1 MKTAYLSNKGK
12 YTFFTFR
19 DTTIK
24 FLTSKNLEKYTSI
37 VEWDKGYLVV
47 MSKNYNQE
55 ECEDYIDLV
64 PILRNLYMVLFV
76 TLRVATFLKKFN
88 PTLCPNRQISH
99 CY

>member
-1 MKTAYLSNKGK
+1 MCVYHIYEEVFVLEIAYLSNEGR

-19 DTTIK
+19 DRTIK

-64 PILRNLYMVLFV
+64 PILCNLYMDVE
-76 TLRVATFLKKFN
+76 N
-88 PTLCPNRQISH
+88 
-99 CY
+99 

>member
-1 MKTAYLSNKGK
+1 MEIAYLSNEGR

-19 DTTIK
+19 DRTIK
-24 FLTSKNLEKYTSI
+24 FLTSKNLEKYTAI

-64 PILRNLYMVLFV
+64 PILRNLYMDVDEF
-76 TLRVATFLKKFN
+76 LRDIKKVE
-88 PTLCPNRQISH
+88 IK
-99 CY
+99 Y

>member
-1 MKTAYLSNKGK
+1 MEIAYLSNEGR

-19 DTTIK
+19 DRTIK

-64 PILRNLYMVLFV
+64 PILRNLYMDVDEF
-76 TLRVATFLKKFN
+76 LRDIKKVE
-88 PTLCPNRQISH
+88 IK
-99 CY
+99 Y